1 MRPAERGERIAT
13 LWRLTGDGATIAC
26 LVYRMSDGF
35 ELSVESA
42 AATIVREPFML
53 EPRAL
58 SRAEALRQ
66 SLRRRGWQEAPA
78 SSDDAASTR
87 VDPEDAGNGV

>member
-1 MRPAERGERIAT
+1 MRPAESGELIAT
-13 LWRLTGDGATIAC
+13 LWRLTGDNATIAC

-35 ELSVESA
+35 ELAVESP
-42 AATIVREPFML
+42 AATIVRERFML

-66 SLRRRGWQEAPA
+66 SLRRRGWRDAPA
-78 SSDDAASTR
+78 PSGG
-87 VDPEDAGNGV
+87 AG